1 MQNETLWRTYVA
13 AFPDGWS
20 HDSFI
25 NIVNRDNTH
34 IYCAENILIEG
45 AAIPAAIL
53 LVSVVVDEA
62 EILTLATHPNLQRK
76 GYAQSILR
84 EMIADLQQT
93 NIRSIFL
100 EVSENNTA
108 AISLYNKL
116 GFKEISRRHNYYKTP
131 DGFQNA
137 IVMTLISN

>member
-1 MQNETLWRTYVA
+1 M
-13 AFPDGWS
+13 
-20 HDSFI
+20 
-25 NIVNRDNTH
+25 
-34 IYCAENILIEG
+34 IEG